1 MARQTLVTEEPIEL
15 VIDEYFDTKS
25 KADKYKKSADEMN
38 KRIKAM
44 MTADDAFLIT
54 DSPKRNNRT
63 YVTSRCVAD
72 YYEKEVKSMNED
84 ALLEF
89 LKEKGY
95 KKAIKK
101 VEVVDMDALEN
112 LIYNGKISEE
122 DQKEMLK
129 FEEVKITPTLTVK
142 ARKE

>member
-1 MARQTLVTEEPIEL
+1 MAKGKAVEASLKS
-15 VIDEYFDTKS
+15 VIDEFFDVKS
-25 KADKYKKSADEMN
+25 SADKFKKSADELN
-38 KRIKAM
+38 KKIKAM
-44 MTADDAFLIT
+44 MSSDDSLLIADST
-54 DSPKRNNRT
+54 KRNNRT
-63 YVTSRCVAD
+63 YITDHCVAD
-72 YYEKEVKSMNED
+72 YYEKEVKSMNEA
-84 ALLEF
+84 ALLDF

-101 VEVVDMDALEN
+101 VEVVDMEALEN